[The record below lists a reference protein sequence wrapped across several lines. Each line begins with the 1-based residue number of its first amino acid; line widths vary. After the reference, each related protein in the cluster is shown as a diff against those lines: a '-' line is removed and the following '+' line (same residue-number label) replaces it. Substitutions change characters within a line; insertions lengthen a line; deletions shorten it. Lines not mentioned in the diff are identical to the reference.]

1 MHIYIHTV
9 KNSII
14 QDYYIYGRNLVQE
27 CKLGINRV
35 QSLKE
40 LSRYSKCPMTS
51 KRRNLCRTIAY
62 LANL

>member
-35 QSLKE
+35 PGLKE
-40 LSRYSKCPMTS
+40 LSRYSTCPNDFETKKLM
-51 KRRNLCRTIAY
+51 
-62 LANL
+62 